1 MGAEVVQRRYA
12 RSAMLVTG
20 GLESHDHSYHQQVRM
35 TRFPTAARSEQR
47 DAQDVVCLPPLGTRL
62 FWYVEP

>member
-1 MGAEVVQRRYA
+1 
-12 RSAMLVTG
+12 MLVTG